1 MILIIDNYDSFTLNL
16 AEYFHRLGKE
26 TRVLR
31 NDLPIEKYFEKTYE
45 GVVLS
50 PGPQLPKDANL
61 LLTLIDKFE
70 KTHPIL
76 GICLGH
82 QALNEYYGGSLK
94 KLPSPKHGKLST
106 ITHTN
111 TSVFNTLPSP
121 TSVVRYHSWEINSIA
136 PNLEVLATSEE
147 DSSIMAFRHL
157 DKPVIGIQFHPESIL
172 THFGMDILKNW
183 LIVSGISYFVACK

>member
-147 DSSIMAFRHL
+147 DSSIMAFRYL

-183 LIVSGISYFVACK
+183 LIVSGIS